1 MHASA
6 TNAGARTLF
15 DRARRVLAGHE
26 EPAPPQDGPVDIRF
40 GIERVL
46 RNARKPQTV
55 PRTVEEAAA
64 RAVSAVEGTLVAI
77 DTINEYLMEALDLTT
92 EALKTPDPAKRAMI
106 ADRYEELRSSI
117 DTVAAGASFQG
128 VNLIDSGRDALEI
141 RLPSAGEPRHA
152 ISHITLV
159 AGERGLSIKS
169 PAELFASED
178 EIDAARQTLIA
189 ARLRLDRATET
200 FLNQASMLAP
210 HLGLVEAD

>member
-6 TNAGARTLF
+6 TQAGARTLF
-15 DRARRVLAGHE
+15 ERARRVLAGHE
-26 EPAPPQDGPVDIRF
+26 EPAPPQEGPVDIRF
-40 GIERVL
+40 GIDRVL
-46 RNARKPQTV
+46 RNTRKPQTT

-64 RAVSAVEGTLVAI
+64 RAVAAVEGTLVAI
-77 DTINEYLMEALDLTT
+77 DSINEYLMEALELTT
-92 EALKTPDPAKRAMI
+92 EALKTSDPAKRALI

-141 RLPSAGEPRHA
+141 RLPAAGEPRHA

-189 ARLRLDRATET
+189 ARLRLDRATDT

-210 HLGLVEAD
+210 HLGMVDAD